1 MLGVKDILLGA
12 LAPLVAGAAAFALA
26 WRLSRR
32 NGAAWSAGLLAGY
45 LAGAYGLSARNVGL
59 AEAAK
64 RIAYATQADE
74 KLPLVILAAAVP
86 ATVAWLAGR
95 RWIEWLLAAPLCV
108 AAPLWLSWAKYRAG
122 QQLREA
128 GFAADDAITP
138 AGAAGVLA
146 AIAIGLM
153 ASWWLWRRMDAA
165 TLPKTR
171 AALAIVALVGCAAA
185 AGLTGS
191 LHYAQTFGVLAAALG
206 GCAATALLLGA
217 KSGPESVPGPTLFAV
232 GGLLTLA
239 AAYIDLLPWQA
250 ATLGAAFVLPVA
262 GIPGVTRLGPRTQ
275 AALRTLLCVI
285 PIAIVLWQANASLAE
300 QERLEQEQAAEPYF
314 R

>member
-1 MLGVKDILLGA
+1 MLGLNDLLLGA
-12 LAPLVAGAAAFALA
+12 LLPLAAAAVAFALA
-26 WRLSRR
+26 WRFWRR
-32 NGAAWSAGLLAGY
+32 DGAAWSAGLLAGY
-45 LAGAYGLSARNVGL
+45 LAGAYGLSARNVGWG
-59 AEAAK
+59 EAAK
-64 RIAYATQADE
+64 RIVYATQADE
-74 KLPLVILAAAVP
+74 KLPLVVLIAAVP
-86 ATVAWLAGR
+86 AIVAWLAGR

-108 AAPLWLSWAKYRAG
+108 AVPLWLSGAKYRAS

-128 GFAADDAITP
+128 GFAAEDAITP
-138 AGAAGVLA
+138 TGAAGVLA
-146 AIAIGLM
+146 AIAVGLFG
-153 ASWWLWRRMDAA
+153 SWWLWRRMDAP

-171 AALAIVALVGCAAA
+171 ALLAIVALVGCAAA

-217 KSGPESVPGPTLFAV
+217 KSGPESVPGPALLAV

-250 ATLGAAFVLPVA
+250 ATLGVAFVAPVA
-262 GIPGVTRLGPRTQ
+262 GLPGVARLGPRTQ
-275 AALRTLLCVI
+275 AAIRTLLCVA
-285 PIAIVLWQANASLAE
+285 PIALVLWQANAALAE
-300 QERLEQEQAAEPYF
+300 QERQEQEQAAEPYF